1 MPHAVYTMVFNEK
14 AECMEKEEKKA
25 LQLKRL
31 QKTVKLAYE
40 NVEFYKKRLD
50 DAGIKPEDIKTLK
63 DIEKIP
69 FTTKND
75 LREAYPLG
83 LLAVPREEIVE
94 IHASSGTTGKPS
106 VTAYTQNDLDIWG
119 ECIARGL
126 VMAGCKKDEIIQ
138 NAYGYGLFTG
148 GFGIHHGG
156 NKLGAITVPIS
167 AGNTKKQLDTMI
179 DFQSNILTCTPSYAM
194 YLGESREKAGISLDE
209 INLKAGIHG
218 AEMWTDE
225 MRKRIEKSLGIKAYN
240 IYGLT
245 EVMGPGVAQE
255 CSKQNGMH
263 IQDDQF
269 YPEIINSE
277 TGETLDYGEEGELVL
292 TSLTKTGMPILRFRT
307 KDLTSLIADE
317 CECGRTTI
325 RMTKIT
331 GRSDDM
337 LKIKGVMVFPSQ
349 IEKAL
354 LKIDGISPNYLI
366 HVTRPKILD
375 EVEVKVEASKE
386 LFSDEMK
393 EMERVEKEIASS
405 IRSETGLR
413 VEVTLCEPES
423 LPRSEGKAIRVID
436 ERNL

>member
-1 MPHAVYTMVFNEK
+1 MVFNEK

-349 IEKAL
+349 IEKTL

>member
-1 MPHAVYTMVFNEK
+1 MFWNEK
-14 AECMEKEEKKA
+14 AECMSKEEKEE

-31 QKTVKLAYE
+31 QETVKLAYE
-40 NVEFYKKRLD
+40 NVEFYKKRFDEIGL
-50 DAGIKPEDIKTLK
+50 KPEDIKTLK

-69 FTTKND
+69 FTTKTD
-75 LREAYPLG
+75 LRQAYPLG

-94 IHASSGTTGKPS
+94 VHASSGTTGKPT

-126 VMAGCKKDEIIQ
+126 KMAGAEEDYIIQ

-156 NKLGAITVPIS
+156 NRMGAITIPIS
-167 AGNTKKQLDTMI
+167 AGNTQRQLDTMV
-179 DFQSNILTCTPSYAM
+179 DFQSDILTCTPSYAA
-194 YLGESREKAGISLDE
+194 YLGESLEKSGISLDD

-218 AEMWTDE
+218 AEMWTSELRD
-225 MRKRIEKSLGIKAYN
+225 RIETSLGIKTHN

-255 CSKQNGMH
+255 CDCQNGMH
-263 IQDDQF
+263 IQDDHF
-269 YPEIINSE
+269 YPEIINPE
-277 TGETLDYGEEGELVL
+277 TGETIEHGKRGELVL

-307 KDLTSLIADE
+307 KDLTALMDDE

-325 RMTKIT
+325 RMDRIT

-354 LKIDGISPNYLI
+354 LRVTGASPNYMI
-366 HVTRPKILD
+366 HVTRPDILD

-386 LFSDEMK
+386 LFFDEMK
-393 EMERVEKEIASS
+393 EMEKVEKQIQAS
-405 IRSETGLR
+405 IRSETGIR
-413 VEVTLCEPES
+413 VDVTICEPES
-423 LPRSEGKAIRVID
+423 LPRSEGKAVRVID
-436 ERNL
+436 ERDFE

>member
-1 MPHAVYTMVFNEK
+1 MVFNEK

-94 IHASSGTTGKPS
+94 IHTSSGTTGKPS

-209 INLKAGIHG
+209 INLKVGIHG

>member
-1 MPHAVYTMVFNEK
+1 
-14 AECMEKEEKKA
+14 
-25 LQLKRL
+25 
-31 QKTVKLAYE
+31 
-40 NVEFYKKRLD
+40 
-50 DAGIKPEDIKTLK
+50 
-63 DIEKIP
+63 
-69 FTTKND
+69 
-75 LREAYPLG
+75 
-83 LLAVPREEIVE
+83 
-94 IHASSGTTGKPS
+94 
-106 VTAYTQNDLDIWG
+106 
-119 ECIARGL
+119 
-126 VMAGCKKDEIIQ
+126 
-138 NAYGYGLFTG
+138 
-148 GFGIHHGG
+148 
-156 NKLGAITVPIS
+156 
-167 AGNTKKQLDTMI
+167 
-179 DFQSNILTCTPSYAM
+179 M

-225 MRKRIEKSLGIKAYN
+225 MRKRIEASLGIKTFN

-245 EVMGPGVAQE
+245 EVMGPGVSQE
-255 CSKQNGMH
+255 CEYQNGMH

-307 KDLTSLIADE
+307 KDLTSLIGE
-317 CECGRTTI
+317 KCECGRTTV
-325 RMTKIT
+325 RMTRIT

-354 LKIDGISPNYLI
+354 LKVTGATPNYLI
-366 HVTRPKILD
+366 HVTRPDILD

-393 EMERVEKEIASS
+393 EMARVEKEIQSS

-413 VEVTLCEPES
+413 VDVTICEPES
-423 LPRSEGKAIRVID
+423 LPRSEGKAVRVID
-436 ERNL
+436 ERNLK

>member
-1 MPHAVYTMVFNEK
+1 MVFNEK

-218 AEMWTDE
+218 AEMWTGE

>member
-1 MPHAVYTMVFNEK
+1 MVFNEK

-413 VEVTLCEPES
+413 VEITLCEPES

>member
-1 MPHAVYTMVFNEK
+1 MVFNEK

-292 TSLTKTGMPILRFRT
+292 TSLTKTGIPMLRFRT

>member
-1 MPHAVYTMVFNEK
+1 MVWNEN
-14 AECMEKEEKKA
+14 ECLSKEEKEK
-25 LQLKRL
+25 LQLERL
-31 QKTVKLAYE
+31 KETVKIAYE
-40 NVEFYKKRLD
+40 NVEFYKKRF
-50 DAGIKPEDIKTLK
+50 DAINLKPEDIKTLK

-69 FTTKND
+69 YTTKSD

-83 LLAVPREEIVE
+83 LLAVSRDEIVE
-94 IHASSGTTGKPS
+94 VHASSGTTGKPT

-126 VMAGCKKDEIIQ
+126 IMAGAKKDYIIQ

-156 NKLGAITVPIS
+156 NRLGAITIPIS
-167 AGNTKKQLDTMI
+167 AGNTKRQLDTMV
-179 DFQSNILTCTPSYAM
+179 DFQSDILTCTPSYAM
-194 YLGESREKAGISLDE
+194 YLGESRQKSGIPLED

-225 MRKRIEKSLGIKAYN
+225 MRKRIEKSLGIKTYN

-255 CSKQNGMH
+255 CNQQKGMH
-263 IQDDQF
+263 IQDDHF
-269 YPEIINSE
+269 YPEIINPK
-277 TGETLDYGEEGELVL
+277 TGEVLDYGERGELVL

-307 KDLTSLIADE
+307 KDLTALINE
-317 CECGRTTI
+317 KCECGRTTV
-325 RMTKIT
+325 RMERIT

-354 LKIDGISPNYLI
+354 LRINGITPNYLI
-366 HVTRPKILD
+366 HVTRPDILD
-375 EVEVKVEASKE
+375 EVEVKVETTKE
-386 LFSDEMK
+386 LFFDEVK
-393 EMERVEKEIASS
+393 KMEELEKQIQAS

-413 VEVTLCEPES
+413 VDVTLCEPES

>member
-1 MPHAVYTMVFNEK
+1 MVFNEK

-337 LKIKGVMVFPSQ
+337 LKIKDVMVFPSQ

>member
-1 MPHAVYTMVFNEK
+1 MVFNEK

-209 INLKAGIHG
+209 INLKVGIHG

-393 EMERVEKEIASS
+393 EMERVKKEIASS

>member
-1 MPHAVYTMVFNEK
+1 MVFNEK

-209 INLKAGIHG
+209 INLKVGIHG

>member
-1 MPHAVYTMVFNEK
+1 MFWDKK
-14 AECMEKEEKKA
+14 AECMSKDEKEKV
-25 LQLKRL
+25 QLERL

-40 NVEFYKKRLD
+40 NVEFYKKRFDEIGL
-50 DAGIKPEDIKTLK
+50 KPEDIKTLE

-69 FTTKND
+69 FTTKSD

-83 LLAVPREEIVE
+83 LLAVPREDIVE
-94 IHASSGTTGKPS
+94 IHASSGTTGKPT

-126 VMAGCKKDEIIQ
+126 KMTGAEKDNIIQ

-156 NKLGAITVPIS
+156 NKMGAITVPIS
-167 AGNTKKQLDTMI
+167 AGNTKRQLDTMV
-179 DFQSNILTCTPSYAM
+179 DFQSDILTCTPSYAM
-194 YLGESREKAGISLDE
+194 YLGESREKAGIPLED

-225 MRKRIEKSLGIKAYN
+225 MRKRIEASLGIKTYN

-255 CSKQNGMH
+255 CGEQDGMH
-263 IQDDQF
+263 IQDDHF
-269 YPEIINSE
+269 YPEIINPE
-277 TGETLDYGEEGELVL
+277 TGETLDYGEKGELVL

-307 KDLTSLIADE
+307 KDLTSLVGE
-317 CECGRTTI
+317 TCGCGRTTV
-325 RMTKIT
+325 RMTRIT

-354 LKIDGISPNYLI
+354 LKIEGISPNYMI
-366 HVTRPKILD
+366 HVTRPDIL
-375 EVEVKVEASKE
+375 VKVEASKE
-386 LFSDEMK
+386 LFFDEMK
-393 EMERVEKEIASS
+393 EMEKVEKQIQAS

-413 VEVTLCEPES
+413 VDVTICEPET
-423 LPRSEGKAIRVID
+423 LPRSEGKAVRVID
-436 ERNL
+436 ERNFE

>member
-1 MPHAVYTMVFNEK
+1 MFWNEK
-14 AECMEKEEKKA
+14 AECMNKEEKEKV
-25 LQLKRL
+25 QLERL

-40 NVEFYKKRLD
+40 NVEFYKKRFDEIGL
-50 DAGIKPEDIKTLK
+50 KPEDIKTLK

-69 FTTKND
+69 FTTKSD

-94 IHASSGTTGKPS
+94 VHASSGTTGKPT

-126 VMAGCKKDEIIQ
+126 KMAGAKEEYIIQ

-156 NKLGAITVPIS
+156 NKMGAITIPIS
-167 AGNTKKQLDTMI
+167 AGNTRRQLDTMI
-179 DFQSNILTCTPSYAM
+179 DFQSDILTCTPSYAM
-194 YLGESREKAGISLDE
+194 YLGESREKAGIALED

-218 AEMWTDE
+218 AEMWTNE
-225 MRKRIEKSLGIKAYN
+225 MRKRIETSLGIKTHN

-255 CSKQNGMH
+255 CDCQNGMH
-263 IQDDQF
+263 IQDDHF
-269 YPEIINSE
+269 YPEIIDPK
-277 TGETLDYGEEGELVL
+277 TGESLDYGENGELVL

-307 KDLTSLIADE
+307 KDLTSLVGE
-317 CECGRTTI
+317 KCECGRTTV
-325 RMTKIT
+325 RMTRIT

-354 LKIDGISPNYLI
+354 LKVSGASPNYMI
-366 HVTRPKILD
+366 HVTRPDILD

-393 EMERVEKEIASS
+393 KMEQVEKQIQAS
-405 IRSETGLR
+405 IRSETGIR
-413 VEVTLCEPES
+413 VDVTIVEPES
-423 LPRSEGKAIRVID
+423 LPRSEGKAVRVID